1 MFAHDRSNDSR
12 IAPDAAIGQSAAM
25 DNDRR
30 ADRRKKK
37 WSELS
42 PQAKAAIVVGGTV
55 EAVLTTIA
63 LRDLARRAPA
73 LVRGPKLLWLLAAF
87 VQPFGPLLYLGAG
100 RRRSISAR
108 R

>member
-1 MFAHDRSNDSR
+1 MFAHDRSDDSR
-12 IAPDAAIGQSAAM
+12 IARGAAMGQCAGM

-30 ADRRKKK
+30 ADCRKKK

-55 EAVLTTIA
+55 EAVVTTIA
-63 LRDLARRAPA
+63 VRDLARRAPA
-73 LVRGPKLLWLLAAF
+73 LVRGPKLLWLLGVF

-100 RRRSISAR
+100 RRRSI
-108 R
+108 